1 MIVTPVI
8 KYDVFLSFRGEDT
21 RDNFTS
27 YLYEALC
34 NANIHTFMDVKL
46 DKGEQISP
54 ILLRTIEESKI
65 SLIIFSKDYA
75 SSSWCMEELVHIL
88 ECKKK
93 FGRIVIPIFY
103 KVDPSNIRKQN
114 GSFGEGFA
122 KLKQKF
128 RQSQD
133 KVQKWTN
140 VLIQSSS
147 LSGWDSRNI
156 RPEPK
161 LIKEIIKDI
170 LSKLNHNSSYHFEG
184 LAGIDHNIENIKKL
198 LSEACIVGICGMG
211 GAGKSTLAKVV
222 FHKLKSQFGAFSLV
236 ENVRERLARIGLD
249 KLQEECLKE
258 LLNDDDINAFDIKST
273 FVKSRLQRKKILLVL
288 DDVDNSIIAEDLTKV
303 YNWFGEGSRIIIT
316 SRDMQVLKNAS
327 AHSIYHVPSLD
338 FHDAIHLFSLKA
350 FKQNEP
356 SKDYKELS
364 KLVIHYCQGN
374 PLALVVLGCFLYGRG
389 KEEWESALEKLNE
402 APPKD
407 IVDVLKLS
415 FDGLDDKQKNV
426 FLDLTFFIK
435 DTDGINLELTRQLHG
450 SSVHVDISVLKE
462 RSLISEDEYGYFV
475 MHDLVGKMG
484 LEIARQQLFF
494 GLENPVRL
502 WWHEDIQKFF
512 IYNKGIEA
520 IRCMSLDTSK
530 IKRITLTASNFRKMY
545 NLILLKVYKSD
556 PRKLSKL
563 NVCEDLDY
571 LPEELRFFC
580 WEEYPL
586 PYVPL
591 NLCADNLVQLKMPN
605 SYIRQLWN
613 GDQHFPNLK
622 LINLRGSKSLTA
634 LPDLSCAPKVEYIY
648 LVGCVKLA
656 QIHSSTV
663 MGELCRLNLEDSGRK
678 QINIGGTIE
687 DHQRSSPAL
696 VIDYNYLDTIDLS
709 FNKVRMKLFLS
720 DDGNII
726 SGVGLKHVVMLLENN
741 SKSADQLKL
750 RTQSLTSLLPFVSTV
765 KWFRVFK
772 QHENYDDRF
781 YNCHNDPSGNDI
793 SINVGVRISD
803 EAESIVVGSLPLRR
817 SEEGTAL
824 ELDEE
829 EDGED
834 ELMEEEECE
843 TNMRLTRLPNH
854 ITCWSLLT
862 QVRLNE
868 SNVIGNAGCSIPQ
881 VSILKSLALSH
892 HCKRIQPLLDLT
904 LSFDITAPDY
914 HRPYSFWL
922 PYSMPST
929 EARYLKS
936 FRCYFEYTV
945 DHIVFE
951 YTEW

>member
-1 MIVTPVI
+1 MDAAIALTLIGALLILLALPISKAIRFVASSLCGIRPVAINECSCKDAADSISMVSSQMIVTPVI

-512 IYNKGIEA
+512 IYNK
-520 IRCMSLDTSK
+520 
-530 IKRITLTASNFRKMY
+530 
-545 NLILLKVYKSD
+545 
-556 PRKLSKL
+556 
-563 NVCEDLDY
+563 
-571 LPEELRFFC
+571 
-580 WEEYPL
+580 
-586 PYVPL
+586 
-591 NLCADNLVQLKMPN
+591 
-605 SYIRQLWN
+605 
-613 GDQHFPNLK
+613 HFPNLK

>member
-1 MIVTPVI
+1 MDAAIALTLIGALLILLALPISKAIRFVASSLCGIRPVAINECSCKDAADSISMVSSQMIVTPVI

-156 RPEPK
+156 
-161 LIKEIIKDI
+161 
-170 LSKLNHNSSYHFEG
+170 
-184 LAGIDHNIENIKKL
+184 
-198 LSEACIVGICGMG
+198 
-211 GAGKSTLAKVV
+211 
-222 FHKLKSQFGAFSLV
+222 
-236 ENVRERLARIGLD
+236 
-249 KLQEECLKE
+249 
-258 LLNDDDINAFDIKST
+258 
-273 FVKSRLQRKKILLVL
+273 RLQRKKILLVL